1 MKKITKYLN
10 EVVSEI
16 KKVTWPT
23 KKQTIDKTILVVV
36 ASLVVALYIGGLDYI
51 FQQMMAFLIN
61 N

>member
-23 KKQTIDKTILVVV
+23 KKQTTDKTILVIAV
-36 ASLVVALYIGGLDYI
+36 SLAVALYIGGLDYI